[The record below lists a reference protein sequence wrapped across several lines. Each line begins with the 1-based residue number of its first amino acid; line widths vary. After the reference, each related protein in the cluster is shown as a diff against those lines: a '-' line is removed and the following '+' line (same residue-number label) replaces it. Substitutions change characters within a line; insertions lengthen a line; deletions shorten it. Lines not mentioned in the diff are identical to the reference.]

1 MVRKKV
7 KAVLFGPQGCG
18 KGTQGNLLSDR
29 LGVPLIGAGELFRSE
44 ITAGSQLGKLVQDY
58 VSSGT
63 LAPDELVNAVVANQ
77 LKRLDL
83 TRGYV
88 LDGYPRNIEQA
99 NYLDRLTKVN
109 LAIYLKISDQ
119 EAVRRLSGRL
129 QCSACKFVFHE
140 TKSPPAKP
148 GICSICGGKLYRRDD
163 DTEDVIRRRLAAFHF
178 MTEPMATYYRQRGVL
193 LQVNAEQ
200 SIPYVFQDIMKKII
214 KLGFFA

>member
-29 LGVPLIGAGELFRSE
+29 LSVPLIGAGELFRSE
-44 ITAGSQLGKLVQDY
+44 ISAETQLGKLVQDY

-83 TRGYV
+83 TRGFV

-99 NYLDRLTKVN
+99 AYLDRLTKVN
-109 LAIYLKISDQ
+109 LVIYLKISDK

-140 TKSPPAKP
+140 TESPPAKP
-148 GICSICGGKLYRRDD
+148 GICSICGGKLYKRDD

-200 SIPYVFQDIMKKII
+200 SITYVFQDIMKKII